1 MPLASKISSDHFIK
15 QIFFRILGMDPLN
28 DTAMNGDQP
37 EIAQIYQII
46 AVAVIAML
54 LMAGSIILF
63 VLYYQKRMMQERY
76 NRQQMELE
84 YQWKMMEAA
93 LESQENER
101 RRVAADL
108 HDSIGAMLSTIR
120 VSLLTFAKKHES
132 ESTYINESK
141 RMLDD
146 TIESVRRISRDLMP
160 STLEKFGLIQAV
172 KEMCERFQATAALP
186 IHFEENGST
195 PNMSKSRE
203 LMLFRIVQELLNN
216 ALKHARASYIKV
228 VFTNTDH
235 LTIAVED
242 NGIGFDVA
250 GAKSEKGSGR
260 GLGLFN
266 IENRARVAGA
276 SVDYLTVVPTGTRI
290 ILNVP
295 YEKI

>member
-120 VSLLTFAKKHES
+120 VSLLTFGKKHES